1 MVCAPDSGFSK
12 DEASL
17 FRYRCIELKHG
28 RVAML
33 AVLGT
38 LVQVRTTIA
47 FAYHT
52 LEFQASNSLTPFE
65 NACSRS

>member
-1 MVCAPDSGFSK
+1 MCAHESGFSK

-38 LVQVRTTIA
+38 LVQVRTTMA

-52 LEFQASNSLTPFE
+52 LEFHAFNSLSPFE